1 MEANT
6 WKSGVTM
13 GVATLLGAFIAFAG
27 MPAVFKKVPTDL
39 ERTRVL
45 IKDVRSIQSGA
56 LQSPDIVILGNS
68 VTMNGVDA
76 DLVAGRIARKPKIY
90 NFSSTGQSVAESFLY
105 FQELSAKTKH
115 VVLVVPTRNLE
126 TDGLPPKDVA
136 NAFYMNGYRIK
147 PSTQSV
153 LNAVFRDE
161 ATMLARND
169 IEQRFASRWVLSQ
182 VVDTV
187 VRKKLRKD
195 METSKSI
202 QSLSYPAPYSKKIGA
217 SEFEKLLP
225 SYESERVPGP
235 FHPLEKQVVMI
246 RKMGEQLASN
256 GAKLWVVFAPLNPRR
271 FETLGNKYVESVATY
286 SQFAPFGPDVKVL
299 DLTSLLS
306 ADDFIDVVHPTRA
319 GAEKISMRIGDFLE
333 RGF

>member
-1 MEANT
+1 MEAKT

-45 IKDVRSIQSGA
+45 ISAVRAIQSGS
-56 LQSPDIVILGNS
+56 LESPDIVLLGNS

-76 DLVAGRIARKPKIY
+76 DLVASRMASKPKIY

-105 FQELSAKTKH
+105 FQELPAKTKQ

-136 NAFYMNGYRIK
+136 NAFYMNGYRVK

-153 LNAVFRDE
+153 LNSVFSDQ
-161 ATMLARND
+161 AAMLQRND
-169 IEQRFASRWVLSQ
+169 VEQRFASRWVLSQ

-202 QSLSYPAPYSKKIGA
+202 LSLSYPAPYSKKIGSA
-217 SEFEKLLP
+217 EFEKLLP
-225 SYESERVPGP
+225 SYESKREPGP
-235 FHPLEKQVVMI
+235 FKPLDQQVVMI
-246 RKMGEQLASN
+246 RKMGEQLAGS

-271 FETLGNKYVESVATY
+271 FDALGSKYVESVTTF
-286 SQFAPFGPDVKVL
+286 SQLSPFGPDAKIL
-299 DLTSLLS
+299 DLTSLLG

-319 GAEKISMRIGDFLE
+319 GAEKISARIGEFLE